1 MVDMERFGP
10 ECHSRW
16 QKRHYVREKKAAL
29 VAWSPLLED
38 IECLLEK
45 SVLMMSTN
53 RTWLDTESEF

>member
-1 MVDMERFGP
+1 MVDMERFGA

-16 QKRHYVREKKAAL
+16 QKRHYIRKKAAL
-29 VAWSPLLED
+29 AAWSPLLED
-38 IECLLEK
+38 IECLLEE